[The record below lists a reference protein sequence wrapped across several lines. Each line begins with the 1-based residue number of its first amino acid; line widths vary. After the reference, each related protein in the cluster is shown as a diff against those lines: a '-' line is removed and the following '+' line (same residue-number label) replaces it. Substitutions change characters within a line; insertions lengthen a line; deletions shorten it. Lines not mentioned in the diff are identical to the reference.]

1 MTQLHITYNPASN
14 AATSQLD
21 EDDQHGANYL
31 ADLKKEIEV
40 MESDTKERKMGIMEW
55 RRLNRIRQG
64 SVENSVIGSYVRL
77 SFFFIDD
84 STHIHTMQ
92 LECPTSI
99 PWPNSSSSSFLR
111 YSWQNIKGQTQHDA
125 DHSDLEKIKKWPI
138 EYLAVVCLKGFNMGK
153 EAAAEALK
161 KAENIAPIDPD

>member
-111 YSWQNIKGQTQHDA
+111 YS
-125 DHSDLEKIKKWPI
+125 
-138 EYLAVVCLKGFNMGK
+138 
-153 EAAAEALK
+153 
-161 KAENIAPIDPD
+161 